1 MEENIYKNASVVI
14 VDDIGE
20 VLRATKNCLEFEELN
35 VTCFS
40 NPIEGLE
47 YLKTNKADVLLL
59 DFFMP
64 EMNGDEFVEKLRE
77 YNQETIVI
85 LQTGYADKIPP
96 LEMID
101 KMNIQGYL
109 DKVKGENELI
119 LMTKSAIKTSFLN
132 KKIREKDQEIAKLS
146 YKKAIMGN
154 LIANLANEA
163 KDQLMQIS
171 GMNESIKMSTNDYET
186 ENKVIENALKKTYEL
201 YEALNFENLQNIDV
215 LQFNKIINIL
225 LKPTILL
232 NNVNLSFETENKEII
247 INEASNNIYLIIK
260 LVEILVENKSKDI
273 NIKVVEDNDKTYLL
287 IIAEEII
294 NSINLQEV
302 ELLSN
307 GKDLN
312 IENNIIKFRA

>member
-14 VDDIGE
+14 VDDIEE

-273 NIKVVEDNDKTYLL
+273 NIKAVEDNDKTYLL

>member
-14 VDDIGE
+14 VDDIEE

-302 ELLSN
+302 ELKSN

>member
-14 VDDIGE
+14 VDDIEE

-77 YNQETIVI
+77 YNHGTIVI

-101 KMNIQGYL
+101 KMNIQGYF

>member
-14 VDDIGE
+14 VDDVEE
-20 VLRATKNCLEFEELN
+20 VLKSTKNCLEFEDMK

-47 YLKTNKADVLLL
+47 YLKVNKADVLLL

-109 DKVKGENELI
+109 DKLKGEDELV
-119 LMTKSAIKTSFLN
+119 LMTKAAIKTSFLN
-132 KKIREKDQEIAKLS
+132 KKIREKDREITQLN

-154 LIANLANEA
+154 LIANLVNEA

-171 GMNESIKMSTNDYET
+171 GMNQSIKMNSKEYERETNII
-186 ENKVIENALKKTYEL
+186 KNALEKTYEL
-201 YEALNFENLQNIDV
+201 YEALNFENLKNIDL
-215 LQFNKIINIL
+215 LQFNKIVKIL
-225 LKPTILL
+225 IKPTLLL
-232 NNVNLSFETENKEII
+232 NNANLLLETEDSSII
-247 INEASNNIYLIIK
+247 VHNSSDNIYLTIK
-260 LVEILVENKSKDI
+260 LIELLIENNNKK
-273 NIKVVEDNDKTYLL
+273 IKVNAIRENDSEYLQ
-287 IIAEEII
+287 IIAENII
-294 NSINLQEV
+294 NNINLKEI
-302 ELLSN
+302 ELLNSGN
-307 GKDLN
+307 ELKID
-312 IENNIIKFRA
+312 NNVIKFKI

>member
-1 MEENIYKNASVVI
+1 
-14 VDDIGE
+14 
-20 VLRATKNCLEFEELN
+20 
-35 VTCFS
+35 
-40 NPIEGLE
+40 
-47 YLKTNKADVLLL
+47 
-59 DFFMP
+59 MP

-119 LMTKSAIKTSFLN
+119 LMTKSAIKTSFFFFY
-132 KKIREKDQEIAKLS
+132 IREKDQEIAKLS